1 MNSRERVQT
10 ALSFEEPDYA
20 HALMDKVMRFPPG
33 AGRKFAELGADTPPE
48 NIQAFYEDGLRIP
61 AGSFRG
67 TVHRNQEEGD

>member
-33 AGRKFAELGADTPPE
+33 AGRKLAELGADTPRE
-48 NIQAFYEDGLRIP
+48 NIQAFYEDGRRTP
-61 AGSFRG
+61 SESFRG